1 MLSRDFYEPAEDS
14 YLMQKVLKEKIPIF
28 LKENHNL
35 KVLEIGAGSG
45 IQLVVLQQ
53 LGVKNI
59 FSSDINPNAVMQC
72 KRIGFNCIQ
81 SDLFEKIGDFMRF
94 PSEAESIGM
103 RQISLIHND
112 FSMLELEEI
121 AQPRREGRLSE
132 GNRRCPRYDLII
144 FNPPYLPEDKRESRE
159 SKIATTGGK
168 NGSEIINNFLIQA
181 KSYLNKNGKIFLLTS
196 SMTKKINWQDYNKI
210 KIAEDNL
217 FMEELFVW
225 EICVD

>member
-1 MLSRDFYEPAEDS
+1 MSSKIYSPAEDS

-72 KRIGFNCIQ
+72 KRIGFNCTE
-81 SDLFEKIGDFMRF
+81 SDLFENIWDFMRF
-94 PSEAESIGM
+94 PSEAV
-103 RQISLIHND
+103 
-112 FSMLELEEI
+112 EEI
-121 AQPRREGRLSE
+121 AKPRREGRLSE

-144 FNPPYLPEDKRESRE
+144 FNPPYLPEDKRELQE

-181 KSYLNKNGKIFLLTS
+181 KSCLNKNGKIFLLTS

-217 FMEELFVW
+217 FMERLFVW
-225 EICVD
+225 EVWI

>member
-1 MLSRDFYEPAEDS
+1 MSSKIYSPAEDS

-72 KRIGFNCIQ
+72 KRIGFNCTE
-81 SDLFEKIGDFMRF
+81 SDLFENIWDFMRF
-94 PSEAESIGM
+94 PSEAV
-103 RQISLIHND
+103 
-112 FSMLELEEI
+112 EEI
-121 AQPRREGRLSE
+121 AKPRREGRLSE

-144 FNPPYLPEDKRESRE
+144 FNPPYLPEDKRELQE

-217 FMEELFVW
+217 FMERLFVW
-225 EICVD
+225 EVWI